1 MKVSRGGGASSAS
14 GAATRRS
21 TARSYSLR
29 PPRPSVSR
37 IPVDFMVIPHSRLGL
52 CLGKPA
58 SARKGTPMFIGID
71 VSKEWLDIA
80 WADQRPAQRCE
91 NLQTPI
97 QELACQWALRPPTL
111 IVLEAT
117 GGYERL
123 AVAVLMAAGLPV
135 AVVNP
140 RQARD
145 FAKATGRLAKTDA
158 IDAQVL
164 ALFAQAVRP
173 PVRATPDEKSLE
185 LQELVARRRQ
195 LVQTRTAESN
205 RLQQAR
211 APHVRRSIEA
221 VIQFLDQ
228 QLDDLEKQLQQAIE
242 SSPAWQ
248 AKADLL
254 KSVPGVGDQTARMLI
269 AQLPELGQLSRQ
281 QVAALTGLA
290 PLNRDSGTMRGQR
303 TTWGGRADVR
313 ATLFMAC
320 LVAVRHN
327 PRLRAH
333 YQKLLAA
340 GKRKKV
346 ALVACMRKLITIL
359 NAMLR
364 EQQPWKSPLTA

>member
-1 MKVSRGGGASSAS
+1 
-14 GAATRRS
+14 
-21 TARSYSLR
+21 
-29 PPRPSVSR
+29 
-37 IPVDFMVIPHSRLGL
+37 
-52 CLGKPA
+52 
-58 SARKGTPMFIGID
+58 MFIGID
-71 VSKEWLDIA
+71 AGKEWLDIA
-80 WADQRPAQRCE
+80 WADARPAQRCE
-91 NLQTPI
+91 NQPAALEQ
-97 QELACQWALRPPTL
+97 LARQLAQQKPAL

-117 GGYERL
+117 GGYERA
-123 AVAVLMAAGLPV
+123 AVAALLAAGLPV

-140 RQARD
+140 RQVRD

-158 IDAQVL
+158 IDALVL

-173 PVRATPDEKSLE
+173 SVRPPPDEQSLE
-185 LQELVARRRQ
+185 LRELVARRRQ
-195 LVQTRTAESN
+195 LVQARTAESN

-211 APHVRRSIEA
+211 APRVRASIEA
-221 VIQFLDQ
+221 VLRTLDE
-228 QLDDLEKQLQQAIE
+228 QLDELDRQLQQAIE
-242 SSPAWQ
+242 GSPAWQ

-269 AQLPELGQLSRQ
+269 AQLPELGNISRQ

-290 PLNRDSGTMRGQR
+290 PLNRDSGAMRGQR

-346 ALVACMRKLITIL
+346 ALVACMRKLITLL
-359 NAMLR
+359 NAILR
-364 EQQPWKSPLTA
+364 DQQPWKSPRTT

>member
-1 MKVSRGGGASSAS
+1 
-14 GAATRRS
+14 
-21 TARSYSLR
+21 
-29 PPRPSVSR
+29 
-37 IPVDFMVIPHSRLGL
+37 MVIPYSRLGL

-58 SARKGTPMFIGID
+58 SARKGTPMFIGLD

-80 WADQRPAQRCE
+80 WSDARPVQRCE
-91 NLQTPI
+91 NQPAAVEAWAR
-97 QELACQWALRPPTL
+97 QLAPTPPTL

-123 AVAVLMAAGLPV
+123 AVAILLARGLPV

-140 RQARD
+140 RQVRDYAR
-145 FAKATGRLAKTDA
+145 ATGRLAKTDA
-158 IDAQVL
+158 IDAWVL

-173 PVRATPDEKSLE
+173 PVRPLPDEKGLE
-185 LQELVARRRQ
+185 LQEMVARRRQ
-195 LVQTRTAESN
+195 LVQARTAESN

-211 APHVRRSIEA
+211 APRVRASIER
-221 VIQFLDQ
+221 VIQVLDE
-228 QLDDLEKQLQQAIE
+228 QLDDLDRQLQQAIE

-254 KSVPGVGDQTARMLI
+254 KSVPGVGDQTARTLI

-290 PLNRDSGTMRGQR
+290 PFNRDSGARRGQR

-333 YQKLLAA
+333 YQRLLDK

-359 NAMLR
+359 NAILR
-364 EQQPWKSPLTA
+364 DHQPWKSPRTA

>member
-1 MKVSRGGGASSAS
+1 
-14 GAATRRS
+14 
-21 TARSYSLR
+21 
-29 PPRPSVSR
+29 
-37 IPVDFMVIPHSRLGL
+37 
-52 CLGKPA
+52 
-58 SARKGTPMFIGID
+58 MFIGID

-80 WADQRPAQRCE
+80 WSDARTGQRRE
-91 NLQTPI
+91 NQPTAVA
-97 QELACQWALRPPTL
+97 ELARELAAQPPTL

-123 AVAVLMAAGLPV
+123 VVASLLAAGLPV

-158 IDAQVL
+158 LDAQSL

-173 PVRATPDEKSLE
+173 PVRTLPDEKCLE
-185 LQELVARRRQ
+185 LQEMVARRRQ
-195 LVQTRTAESN
+195 LVQARTAESN
-205 RLQQAR
+205 RLQQAH
-211 APHVRRSIEA
+211 APRVRRSIQA
-221 VIQFLDQ
+221 VIRFLDE
-228 QLDDLEKQLQQAIE
+228 QLDELEKQLQQAIE
-242 SSPAWQ
+242 GSPAWQ

-254 KSVPGVGDQTARMLI
+254 KTVPGVGDQTARTLI
-269 AQLPELGQLSRQ
+269 AQLPELGSISRQ
-281 QVAALTGLA
+281 QVAALVGVA

-303 TTWGGRADVR
+303 STCGGRADVR

-320 LVAVRHN
+320 LAAVRHN

-346 ALVACMRKLITIL
+346 ALVACMRKLIILL

-364 EQQPWKSPLTA
+364 DQQPWKTPKTT